1 MKIALVSPYDFAY
14 PGGVVNHIMSLGS
27 QLTQMGHEVKFI
39 APASSPITT
48 LGDRFIHIGKPR
60 AIPVSGSVARVTV
73 SPWLSTKITRILD
86 RENFNIVHL
95 HEPLMPMLCT
105 TVLRMSRTANVGTF
119 HAFDGKGYNIAKPFV
134 GPIFFKRWF
143 SKLDGHI
150 AVSNPAK
157 NFVNKYFP
165 ADYKII
171 PNGVDTKHF
180 SSEVAPIE
188 EFGDGKLNILFVG
201 RLEKRKGADY
211 LLKAYRQVKRDVPN
225 SRLIIVGPGT
235 RLRDKYEK
243 QVAKHELKD
252 VVFVGY
258 TGYDDLP
265 RYYKTADVFCA
276 PATGWESFGIVL
288 LEAMAVGK
296 PVVASNIDGYASIL
310 TQGAEGLLVPPKD
323 AGSLAQALTSL
334 LSDETRRKEMGARG
348 RLKAQE
354 YDWENVARRVIDLY
368 REVIDRPQH
377 RETFSLRRMII
388 EDTRKLFSRKVRAH
402 AKTDRSS

>member
-27 QLTQMGHEVKFI
+27 HLAEMGHEVKFI

-60 AIPVSGSVARVTV
+60 AIPVSGSVARVTI
-73 SPWLSTKITRILD
+73 SPRLSTKITEMLEK
-86 RENFNIVHL
+86 ENFDIIHL

-119 HAFDGKGYNIAKPFV
+119 HAFDGKGYNIAKPF
-134 GPIFFKRWF
+134 GPIIFKRWF
-143 SKLDGHI
+143 SKLDGHV
-150 AVSNPAK
+150 AVSKPAK

-171 PNGVDTKHF
+171 PNGIDTRHF
-180 SSEVAPIE
+180 SPNVVPIDE
-188 EFGDGKLNILFVG
+188 LFDGKLNILFVG
-201 RLEKRKGADY
+201 RLEKRKGAAY
-211 LLKAYRQVKRDVPN
+211 LLKAYEQVKRDIPN

-235 RLRDKYEK
+235 KLRDKYEK
-243 QVAKHELKD
+243 LVKKLDLKD
-252 VVFVGY
+252 VVFAGY
-258 TGYDDLP
+258 TNYEELP

-296 PVVASNIDGYASIL
+296 PIVASNIEGYASIL
-310 TQGAEGLLVPPKD
+310 THRAEGLLVPPKD
-323 AGSLAQALTSL
+323 EKSLAQALTSL
-334 LSDETRRKEMGARG
+334 LNDEKLRQEMGAKG
-348 RLKAQE
+348 ILKAKD
-354 YDWENVARRVIDLY
+354 YDWKCVAKRVEALY
-368 REVIDRPQH
+368 SKVLSEPQK
-377 RETFSLRRMII
+377 RGTFSLRRMIA
-388 EDTRKLFSRKVRAH
+388 EDMRKLFSKKVRAN
-402 AKTDRSS
+402 AKTDPSS

>member
-27 QLTQMGHEVKFI
+27 HLTQMGHEVKFI

-60 AIPVSGSVARVTV
+60 AIPVSGSVARVTI
-73 SPWLSTKITRILD
+73 SPRLSTRITEMLEKEKFD
-86 RENFNIVHL
+86 IVHL

-119 HAFDGKGYNIAKPFV
+119 HAFNGKGYSIARPF
-134 GPIFFKRWF
+134 GPILFKRWF
-143 SKLDGHI
+143 SKLDGHV
-150 AVSNPAK
+150 AVSKPAK
-157 NFVNKYFP
+157 KFVNKYFP
-165 ADYKII
+165 ADYNVI
-171 PNGVDTKHF
+171 PNGIDTRHF
-180 SSEVAPIE
+180 SPNVAPIE
-188 EFGDGKLNILFVG
+188 ELCDGKLNILFVG

-211 LLKAYRQVKRDVPN
+211 LLKAYEQVKRDIPN

-235 RLRDKYEK
+235 RLRGKYEK
-243 QVAKHELKD
+243 QVKKHSLKD

-258 TGYDDLP
+258 TNYEELP

-296 PVVASNIDGYASIL
+296 PIVASNIDGYASIL
-310 TQGAEGLLVPPKD
+310 THGAEGLLVPPKD
-323 AGSLAQALTSL
+323 EKSLAQALTSL
-334 LSDETRRKEMGARG
+334 LNDEELRQKMGAKG
-348 RLKAQE
+348 ILKAKE
-354 YDWENVARRVIDLY
+354 FDWENVARRVEALY
-368 REVIDRPQH
+368 SKVLNESQKRG
-377 RETFSLRRMII
+377 TFSLRRMIA
-388 EDTRKLFSRKVRAH
+388 EDLRKLFSKKVRAN
-402 AKTDRSS
+402 AKTDPSS